1 MAGEM
6 GRLLGIFPASADSS
20 ATTGVKEAQ
29 VAKENSNGQAHGATS
44 VKPQKPDAFDWSRF
58 GGTNIETPQPR
69 PAAERAGELKNQS
82 DRSTPSP
89 IPSRWVN

>member
-1 MAGEM
+1 MICPNVALLE
-6 GRLLGIFPASADSS
+6 LLGILP
-20 ATTGVKEAQ
+20 VHKETQA
-29 VAKENSNGQAHGATS
+29 AKEDSKGQVHGATP
-44 VKPQKPDAFDWSRF
+44 VKQQKPEAFDWSKF